1 MELGNNKG
9 MRLLPDI
16 FLRQRIWQTLP
27 AILIIRKAVRILSP
41 VQLPEVGRGQKAL
54 QNLLGT

>member
-16 FLRQRIWQTLP
+16 FLRQRIRQTLP
-27 AILIIRKAVRILSP
+27 AIRTIRKVLRILSL